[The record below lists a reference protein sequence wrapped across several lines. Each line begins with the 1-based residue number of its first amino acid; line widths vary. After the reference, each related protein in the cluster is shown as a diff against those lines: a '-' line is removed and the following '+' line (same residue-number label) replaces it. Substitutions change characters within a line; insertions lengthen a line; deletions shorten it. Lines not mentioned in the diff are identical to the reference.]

1 MNIDEEKYKAH
12 ILKVMERY
20 ARGEASEADKQE
32 LDNWYASFPSSEK
45 YADGM
50 TSSEKL
56 LAKDKMLHNI
66 NKQIYLEAVPVRQ
79 HQGNR
84 TLRRVM
90 WATMVMVIGYGGLLF
105 YRSEIKHSHI
115 NKQLA
120 QNHIIIP
127 GGNRAFLTLADGS
140 RISLTDAANGS
151 IAKQAGVTIS
161 KTANGQL
168 IYTAHAVSNTG
179 IEKNDGYNTIETPS
193 GGQYQL
199 KLPDGT
205 VVWLN
210 ATSSL
215 KYPVSFAGKNQRHVQ
230 LTGEAYFEVAKNKN
244 LPFVVTVNSS
254 IDAKKEQEVEVL
266 GTHFN
271 INAYHDDNT
280 IKTTLLEG
288 SIKVTLPSSSTI
300 KLNPGQQSVNK
311 DNTLQVSEVN
321 AEYAV
326 AWKDGY
332 FRFNDKTLDM
342 AMKEIARW
350 YNVDVQYKNLALK
363 NEPLAGT
370 ISKYSSIEQVL
381 KKMELTGV
389 FHFTVKAREIIV
401 E

>member
-12 ILKVMERY
+12 ILEVMERY
-20 ARGEASEADKQE
+20 AKGEASEADKQE
-32 LDNWYASFPSSEK
+32 LDRWYANFPSSEK

-50 TSSEKL
+50 TTSEKL

-66 NKQIYLEAVPVRQ
+66 NKQIYLEAVPIEQV
-79 HQGNR
+79 QGNHI
-84 TLRRVM
+84 LRRLM
-90 WATMVMVIGYGGLLF
+90 WATMIMVIGCGGVLF
-105 YRSEIKHSHI
+105 YRSETKHTHI
-115 NKQLA
+115 EKQLV
-120 QNHIIIP
+120 QHQDIIP

-168 IYTAHAVSNTG
+168 IYTTQGGSDNNM
-179 IEKNDGYNTIETPS
+179 ERNDGYNTIETPS

-215 KYPVSFAGKNQRHVQ
+215 KYPVSFAQKKQRHVQ
-230 LTGEAYFEVAKNKN
+230 LTGEAYFEVAKNKD
-244 LPFVVTVNSS
+244 LPFVVTVSSS

-311 DNTLQVSEVN
+311 GNALQVSEVN
-321 AEYAV
+321 TEYAV
-326 AWKDGY
+326 AWKEGY

-350 YNVDVQYKNLALK
+350 YNVNVQYKNPALK

-381 KKMELTGV
+381 KKMELTGM